1 MAAASA
7 RSPQGN
13 TVTLT
18 VRQGDSPNPTAT
30 FSSAMAARS
39 VLVGSG
45 ADAQWKLRG
54 NGVEPVH
61 AELYW
66 DGSKLF
72 VRDPGSR
79 TGVYVGVERADEWKQ
94 LYDGSEVT
102 FGQAVLQA
110 RVVGPDARPPVDPVV
125 DAATNFYNA
134 PPPSSPAS
142 MADDEEGTAVL
153 GKHNLPSTA
162 PFAPPRS
169 TSAPGSRPSPSIP
182 QVPPRVAT
190 MAPSR
195 SGNPLPV
202 VPPLSRPAEAPAAP
216 VVPSGGPGGAQET
229 VIRMSPYA
237 PQEPSKPLP
246 AAGSKAIT
254 APLSDERT
262 VMHEGLAAV
271 AANIPPPTVRAST
284 LAPAV
289 GVVASTSPLMNPLAP
304 APSPGSNGTS
314 PSLQASRSRS
324 STPAPGG
331 VDDPFADAFPP
342 PSGGKGLVTDDGTG
356 PKLLGLPPRT
366 WILVGG
372 TLVVALLA
380 NSIGPPAPARGAAA
394 VPQIQVESVG
404 SAAPPSNNILGLA
417 TGPSGMVGVIL
428 VRPLPTTDPSGRPL
442 APTPPNP
449 QDPLRLAAEAVNA
462 HRYDQAA
469 AMYEALAREH
479 REAPL
484 FQQFAV
490 VLRARSSNAA
500 CTPGAPG
507 CPLPTSTPPAAGATP
522 AAPPSPA
529 P

>member
-7 RSPQGN
+7 KSPQRN
-13 TVTLT
+13 TVTVT

-30 FSSAMAARS
+30 FSATMAARS

-45 ADAQWKLRG
+45 AEAQWKLRG
-54 NGVEPVH
+54 SGVEAVH

-79 TGVYVGVERADEWKQ
+79 SGVYVGVERADEWKQ

-102 FGQAVLQA
+102 FGQAVLQT
-110 RVVGPDARPPVDPVV
+110 RVVGPDARPPVDPAV

-134 PPPSSPAS
+134 PPPSS

-153 GKHNLPSTA
+153 GKKNLVAAAGAFS
-162 PFAPPRS
+162 PPRS
-169 TSAPGSRPSPSIP
+169 TSAPGPRPPVSVP

-190 MAPSR
+190 LAPSR
-195 SGNPLPV
+195 NPSSPLPA
-202 VPPLSRPAEAPAAP
+202 VPPLSRPAEAPAPPLVAAP
-216 VVPSGGPGGAQET
+216 VAQET

-237 PQEPSKPLP
+237 PQEPARPAP
-246 AAGSKAIT
+246 AAGSKAPT
-254 APLSDERT
+254 APLSEERT

-271 AANIPPPTVRAST
+271 AANIPPPTVRTPT
-284 LAPAV
+284 LGPAV
-289 GVVASTSPLMNPLAP
+289 GIAGASSPLMNPLAP
-304 APSPGSNGTS
+304 APSFSANGTS
-314 PSLQASRSRS
+314 PSLQASRPRN
-324 STPAPGG
+324 STPAPGGG

-342 PSGGKGLVTDDGTG
+342 PSGKGLVTDDGTG
-356 PKLLGLPPRT
+356 PKLLGMPTRT

-380 NSIGPPAPARGAAA
+380 NLLGPPAPTRGAAA

-404 SAAPPSNNILGLA
+404 STPPASNNILGLP
-417 TGPSGMVGVIL
+417 TGASGMVGVIL
-428 VRPLPTTDPSGRPL
+428 VRPLPTTDASGRPAAL
-442 APTPPNP
+442 PPSNP

-469 AMYEALAREH
+469 GMYEALAREH

-490 VLRARSSNAA
+490 VLRARVANPT

-507 CPLPTSTPPAAGATP
+507 CPLPASPTPPANPATP
-522 AAPPSPA
+522 QAPGAPA
-529 P
+529 PAP